1 MLLAVFA
8 FEFGGYLMMITV
20 LKNQASADLRQRIET
35 GALAESETTELT
47 LQFSLPYPINNS
59 SNESADAEF
68 THGKNSYQLV
78 SQSLK
83 DDTWSIVVAKD
94 HRSARLES
102 VLATIQ
108 ENLDEEGDQ
117 KAVSSNFSL
126 QDFLP
131 GKIEVSTDAASWILV
146 IPGTAYLISVNNPFI
161 SVSERPPLS

>member
-8 FEFGGYLMMITV
+8 FEFGGYLMMITL

-35 GALAESETTELT
+35 GALEESETTELT

-59 SNESADAEF
+59 SNESADSEF

-94 HRSARLES
+94 HRSARLEN
-102 VLATIQ
+102 VLASIQ
-108 ENLDEEGDQ
+108 QNLDEEGDQ

-131 GKIEVSTDAASWILV
+131 TKIEVSSDAEPWIML
-146 IPGTAYLISVNNPFI
+146 ITGTAYINSVNSPFI

>member
-8 FEFGGYLMMITV
+8 FEFGGYLMMIAL

-68 THGKNSYQLV
+68 IQGKNSFQLV

-94 HRSARLES
+94 HQSARLET
-102 VLATIQ
+102 VLASIQ
-108 ENLDEEGDQ
+108 ENLDEEGNQ
-117 KAVSSNFSL
+117 KTVSTTFNI

-131 GKIEVSTDAASWILV
+131 TKIEVSSDAEPWVLV
-146 IPGTAYLISVNNPFI
+146 ITGTAYTNFVNSPTI
-161 SVSERPPLS
+161 LVSERPPLS